1 MSFPGQSFQ
10 FNQTVPVVQ
19 ATTPFV
25 VNSQTVSY
33 SYVIPQGSS
42 VMSTGPVSIA
52 SGVTV
57 TISSGSRW
65 VVL

>member
-10 FNQTVPVVQ
+10 FNQSVPVLQ

-42 VMSTGPVSIA
+42 AMSTGPVSIA
-52 SGVTV
+52 NGVTV
-57 TISSGSRW
+57 TIPSGSKW
-65 VVL
+65 VIL

>member
-25 VNSQTVSY
+25 INSQTVTSSY
-33 SYVIPQGSS
+33 TIPVGSS
-42 VMSTGPVSIA
+42 CVSGGPITLA
-52 SGVTV
+52 NGVTV
-57 TISSGSRW
+57 VVPSGSKW

>member
-25 VNSQTVSY
+25 VNSQTVTY
-33 SYVIPQGSS
+33 SYAIPQGSS
-42 VMSTGPVSIA
+42 CVSGGPVTIN

-57 TISSGSRW
+57 TIPSGSKW
-65 VVL
+65 VIL